1 MKKYF
6 ILAGLV
12 TTVFFLYNC
21 NPSRKA
27 TTQNSTPTPTPAPVP
42 VAKAAPKTNYENQLK
57 EVISANCSPCHIP
70 SKGGNKRPYDNFAN
84 VKSDIDEM
92 IQRIS
97 LTPAERGFMPF
108 KGAKLSDD
116 VIAVFKQWRSDG
128 MLEK

>member
-1 MKKYF
+1 MKMGKQKQA
-6 ILAGLV
+6 INRQSTGAV
-12 TTVFFLYNC
+12 
-21 NPSRKA
+21 KA
-27 TTQNSTPTPTPAPVP
+27 AKPTQNSTPIEKPTPVTVP
-42 VAKAAPKTNYENQLK
+42 VAKVPAKTNYESQLK

-70 SKGGNKRPYDNFAN
+70 SRGGNKRPFDNFTH

-97 LTPAERGFMPF
+97 LTPAERNFMPF
-108 KGAKLSDD
+108 KGTKLSDD

>member
-1 MKKYF
+1 MRKYLT
-6 ILAGLV
+6 LAALV

-27 TTQNSTPTPTPAPVP
+27 TTQNSTPTPTPVP
-42 VAKAAPKTNYENQLK
+42 VAKVAPKTSYESQLK

-70 SKGGNKRPYDNFAN
+70 SRGGNKRPFDNFTN

-108 KGAKLSDD
+108 KGVKLSDD

>member
-1 MKKYF
+1 MRKYLT
-6 ILAGLV
+6 LAALV

-27 TTQNSTPTPTPAPVP
+27 TTQNSTPTPTPVP
-42 VAKAAPKTNYENQLK
+42 VAKVAPKTSYESQLK

-70 SKGGNKRPYDNFAN
+70 SRGGNKRSYDNFTN

-97 LTPAERGFMPF
+97 LTPAERDFMPF
-108 KGAKLSDD
+108 KGVKLSDD